1 MRSLNRYLKCIQ
13 IAKMTETNI
22 DSLRLLI
29 YKCIEICCKSN
40 VDITKEIKNL
50 NNITINEKFII
61 R

>member
-1 MRSLNRYLKCIQ
+1 
-13 IAKMTETNI
+13 MTETNI
-22 DSLRLLI
+22 DSLQLLI

-40 VDITKEIKNL
+40 VDIAKEIKNL